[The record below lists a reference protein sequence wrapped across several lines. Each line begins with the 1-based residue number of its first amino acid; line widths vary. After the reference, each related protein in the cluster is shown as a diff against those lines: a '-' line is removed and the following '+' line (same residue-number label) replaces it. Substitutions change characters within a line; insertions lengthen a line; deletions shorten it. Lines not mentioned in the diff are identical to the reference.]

1 MVKLFDLCYSE
12 YAWDSLSKWFIK
24 QFYFTKTIVT
34 MQKSNGKSVA
44 FLEIRDYCPRLYTET
59 LHYRLQIEFKNGI
72 MVKLY
77 SPDKMVEISIFSFES
92 QLAKNDGS
100 KVVRHSTV
108 AAIMQSPYAPY

>member
-44 FLEIRDYCPRLYTET
+44 FLDIRDYCPILFSLYK
-59 LHYRLQIEFKNGI
+59 I
-72 MVKLY
+72 V
-77 SPDKMVEISIFSFES
+77 
-92 QLAKNDGS
+92 
-100 KVVRHSTV
+100 
-108 AAIMQSPYAPY
+108 